1 MSKKNKYVSL
11 LFWGSML
18 LFSCENRRIKACD
31 SCQKD
36 TLTESCENEQK
47 VEKTHESVFF
57 FYYEVGRDATNGYK
71 SQSFWQILSST
82 EESSVGIPCTWT
94 RPRTSGAAS

>member
-1 MSKKNKYVSL
+1 MSKKQVCVAS
-11 LFWGSML
+11 FSGGML

-57 FYYEVGRDATNGYK
+57 YYEAGRDATNGYK
-71 SQSFWQILSST
+71 SQSSLLILSST

>member
-1 MSKKNKYVSL
+1 MQIGVDVKKNKYVSL
-11 LFWGSML
+11 LFGGSML

-47 VEKTHESVFF
+47 AEKTHEGVF
-57 FYYEVGRDATNGYK
+57 FYYEADEVSA
-71 SQSFWQILSST
+71 I
-82 EESSVGIPCTWT
+82 V
-94 RPRTSGAAS
+94 